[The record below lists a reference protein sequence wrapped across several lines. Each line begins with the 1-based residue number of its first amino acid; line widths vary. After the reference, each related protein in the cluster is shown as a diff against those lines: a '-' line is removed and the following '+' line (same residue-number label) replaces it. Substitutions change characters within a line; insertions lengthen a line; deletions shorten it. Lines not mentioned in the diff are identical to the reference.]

1 MMEIYVLSHDIG
13 ENKNVFQ
20 PEKKIFFVVL

>member
-1 MMEIYVLSHDIG
+1 MMEIYVLSHDTG

-20 PEKKIFFVVL
+20 HEKKFFFVVL